1 MRPDVYILVGHSEAS
16 KGARSASGRTEWDF
30 HRTLIDQLGPELH
43 RRGVAFE
50 LAWRGRGQAGGDGL
64 RQAIASA
71 NAIAPRLGI
80 ELHANA
86 SSSTSH
92 AGVEVLHWPG
102 SAAGLAL
109 AQALLPPVARVMSHP
124 GRQAHRVIA
133 QGASWNGPSKKDAEG
148 RPVPGG
154 PPLEWLR
161 DTAFPAVILESHYL
175 THPPSKAWAE
185 DRLRDGSLARAV
197 VDGIVAALG

>member
-16 KGARSASGRTEWDF
+16 KGARSAGGRTEWDF
-30 HRTLIDQLGPELH
+30 HRALVDQLADELH
-43 RRGVAFE
+43 RRGVTH
-50 LAWRGRGQAGGDGL
+50 LTGWRGPGQAGGEGL
-64 RQAIASA
+64 RQAIRQA
-71 NAIAPRLGI
+71 NGDGPRLGI

-86 SSSTSH
+86 SSSTTH

-102 SAAGLAL
+102 SAKGLAL
-109 AQALLPPVARVMSHP
+109 AQALLPPVARMMSHP
-124 GRQAHRVIA
+124 GRQSHRVVA
-133 QGASWNGPSKKDAEG
+133 QGASWNGPSKTDAEG

-161 DTAFPAVILESHYL
+161 DTKFPAVILETHYL
-175 THPPSKAWAE
+175 TNPISVAWAE

-197 VDGIVAALG
+197 VDGIVAAL